1 MPRRKKR
8 PIQHAEIVTRF
19 GVRLREVRLSRGMT
33 QAELGRQAHV
43 SVAYVGRLE
52 QGKAAVGL
60 DLLDRL
66 ATALG
71 CPIADLLPGAA
82 TPPDTDS
89 VLKDQIRRLLDGLL
103 DSADQAMLLLLSQLL
118 ARLSGA
124 VR

>member
-8 PIQHAEIVTRF
+8 PIQHAEVVVRF
-19 GVRLREVRLSRGMT
+19 GMRLREVRLSRGMT
-33 QAELGRQAHV
+33 QAELGRQANV

-66 ATALG
+66 ASALG
-71 CPIADLLPGAA
+71 CTVADLLPAAA
-82 TPPDTDS
+82 TPPDTDA
-89 VLKDQIRRLLDGLL
+89 VLKGQIRRLLDTLL

-124 VR
+124 IR